1 MLTTFIP
8 LGVTL
13 VAAPLVPGLINK
25 TKAAFAGRQGPPLFQ
40 LYFDLLKL
48 LNKGAVYSRV
58 TTWIFRAGPIVSLA
72 SVIVAALFVPV
83 AGTASLSFSGDIIAF
98 AYLLGLGRFFTVLA
112 ALDTG
117 SSFEGMGASREVTF
131 AMFAEPTL
139 FIIFVILARV
149 TGSLSL
155 SSMLTQAPLVG
166 TPSMAGLL
174 ALVVF
179 SLFIVCLAEN
189 SRIPVDD
196 PATHLELTMI
206 HEVMVLDH
214 GGPDLAF
221 ILYGASIKLFVMVAM
236 LAHLVFPMP
245 DGSPVQSGLV
255 FGSLMALI
263 TIVIGIVES
272 AMARLRMVRVPR
284 LLMAACM
291 IACFGMII
299 SLR

>member
-1 MLTTFIP
+1 MLATFIP

-48 LNKGAVYSRV
+48 LNKGTVYSRV

-72 SVIVAALFVPV
+72 SAIMAALFVPL
-83 AGTASLSFSGDIIAF
+83 AGTASLSFPGDIIAF

-131 AMFAEPTL
+131 AIFAEPTL

-155 SSMLTQAPLVG
+155 SPMLSQAPLLG
-166 TPSMAGLL
+166 TPSTVGLL

-179 SLFIVCLAEN
+179 SLFVVCLAEN

-221 ILYGASIKLFVMVAM
+221 ILYGASIKLFVMIAM
-236 LAHLVFPMP
+236 LAHLVFAMP
-245 DGSPVQSGLV
+245 DGSPVQTGLV

-272 AMARLRMVRVPR
+272 AMARLRMIRVPR

-291 IACFGMII
+291 IACFAMII

>member
-1 MLTTFIP
+1 
-8 LGVTL
+8 
-13 VAAPLVPGLINK
+13 
-25 TKAAFAGRQGPPLFQ
+25 
-40 LYFDLLKL
+40 
-48 LNKGAVYSRV
+48 
-58 TTWIFRAGPIVSLA
+58 
-72 SVIVAALFVPV
+72 
-83 AGTASLSFSGDIIAF
+83 
-98 AYLLGLGRFFTVLA
+98 
-112 ALDTG
+112 
-117 SSFEGMGASREVTF
+117 
-131 AMFAEPTL
+131 
-139 FIIFVILARV
+139 
-149 TGSLSL
+149 
-155 SSMLTQAPLVG
+155 
-166 TPSMAGLL
+166 
-174 ALVVF
+174 
-179 SLFIVCLAEN
+179 
-189 SRIPVDD
+189 
-196 PATHLELTMI
+196 MI